1 MLPIKRY
8 LDKPS
13 LITQSLLMKFNFLF
27 PDRLYLKLLYH
38 AKMGRSLNLVSPQ
51 RFSEKLQWLKLY
63 DRRPEYTQM
72 VDKIAV
78 KPYVAS
84 IIGEKYIIPT
94 LGVWKH
100 FDDID
105 FDRLPER
112 FVLKTNHS
120 GGSSGVVICRDK
132 SKLDKQKAKVVLER
146 SLKKSIFPSLKEWPY
161 KNVQPMIL
169 AEELLE
175 NKGAHGLMD
184 YKVFCCNG
192 VPKCVKVNYDVE
204 TDYHVNWYTT
214 DWQYIKG
221 TTIYDPTDSSV
232 QIEKPQQ
239 LGLLLEL
246 SRKLS
251 KGIPYVRVDFYIN
264 EDALWFGELTFYP
277 GSGFEPFTPDSF
289 DYEIGSWIHLEK

>member
-1 MLPIKRY
+1 MLPIKKY

-27 PDRLYLKLLYH
+27 PDKLYLKLLYR
-38 AKMGRSLNLVSPQ
+38 AKMGRPLNLKTPK

-63 DRRPEYTQM
+63 DRRPEYTKM

-78 KPYVAS
+78 KPYVAG
-84 IIGEKYIIPT
+84 IIGEEYIIPT

-105 FDRLPER
+105 FDKLPNR

-120 GGSSGVVICRDK
+120 GGSSGVIICRDK
-132 SKLDKQKAKVVLER
+132 SKLDKQKAKSVLER
-146 SLKKSIFPSLKEWPY
+146 SLKKSIFPYLREWPY
-161 KNVQPMIL
+161 KNIQPMIL

-175 NKGAHGLMD
+175 NNDVHGLMD

-192 VPKCVKVNYDVE
+192 EPKCVKVNYDVE

-214 DWQYIKG
+214 NWKYIEG
-221 TTIYDPTDSSV
+221 TTICDPTDPSV
-232 QIEKPQQ
+232 QIEKPKE
-239 LGLLLEL
+239 LDTLLEL
-246 SRKLS
+246 ARKLS
-251 KGIPYVRVDFYIN
+251 KGIPYLRVDFYN
-264 EDALWFGELTFYP
+264 TEKGLHFGELTFFP
-277 GSGFEPFTPDSF
+277 GSGFEPFEPDSF
-289 DYEIGSWIHLEK
+289 DFEIGSWIHLS